1 MPRKPAAIA
10 ARALAA
16 TAVAA
21 TALAAFAGMSG
32 PAAAQ
37 DIKIGFLGTFTG
49 PLSAVGNDMRAAV
62 ELALDKM
69 DRKMGGRPVS
79 IIYEDDQL
87 KPDLGKQKTDK
98 LIQSDRVDLLT
109 GYISSAVLLA
119 SIKSAVDA
127 QTFLVGANAGPSQI
141 AAELCTPWFFSTSWQ
156 GDQVPQAIGEYMNQK
171 GVKSAFLIAP
181 NYAAGK
187 DVIAGVKANYKGNV
201 VGEEYTR
208 WPDQLDFS
216 AELTKAR
223 TMKPDAVFAFYP
235 GVAGVQFM
243 TQYAQ
248 AGLKG
253 QIPLYTSFIID
264 ALSLPRLKDLVVG
277 VPSAQ
282 HWGPDLPNEANKTFV
297 NDFEIK
303 HKRTP
308 SFYASQAYDAIN
320 LIASAVNA
328 VKGDV
333 SKKDEMRAEMKKAH
347 YASVRGPYAYGNNHF
362 PIQNFYLQE
371 AVKAADG
378 SYALKTVATTLT
390 EHQDRYHDRCPM
402 N

>member
-16 TAVAA
+16 TTVAA

-49 PLSAVGNDMRAAV
+49 PLSAVGNDMRDAV

-69 DRKMGGRPVS
+69 DRKMGGRPVT

-141 AAELCTPWFFSTSWQ
+141 AGELCTPWFFSTSWQ

-264 ALSLPRLKDLVVG
+264 ALSLPRLKDLAVG

-297 NDFEIK
+297 KDFESK
-303 HKRTP
+303 HNRTP
-308 SFYASQAYDAIN
+308 SFYAAQAYDAIN
-320 LIASAVNA
+320 LIARAMNA

-347 YASVRGPYAYGNNHF
+347 YASVRGPYTYGNNHF
-362 PIQNFYLQE
+362 PIQSFYLQE